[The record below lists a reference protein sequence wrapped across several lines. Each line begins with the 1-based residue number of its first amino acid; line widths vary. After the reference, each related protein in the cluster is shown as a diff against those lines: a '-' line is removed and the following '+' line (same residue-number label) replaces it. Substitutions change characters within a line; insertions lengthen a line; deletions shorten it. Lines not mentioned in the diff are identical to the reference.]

1 MLETTDVSELLLFYE
16 SYTIRRC
23 LFHTEVT
30 IFGKNL
36 LGPVTVHFT
45 CYRADHEPKFHHL
58 DGVKDVVVFFKAVGY
73 RSGERS
79 YHLHWADQI
88 WQGNWIQF
96 MKYKTTDSGTSFEI
110 MEGPSVYP
118 PLLQS
123 RRHRRPFPL
132 EENDQELV
140 DNLFFDSSPM

>member
-1 MLETTDVSELLLFYE
+1 MFEQSDVSELLLFYD
-16 SYTIRRC
+16 SKDIRRC
-23 LFHTEVT
+23 LFHTEIT
-30 IFGKNL
+30 IHGRNL

-45 CYRADHEPKFHHL
+45 CYRADQEPKFHHV
-58 DGVKDVVVFFKAVGY
+58 DERKDIVVFFKAVGY

-79 YHLHWADQI
+79 YHLHWADRP

-96 MKYKTTDSGTSFEI
+96 MKYSIANETTRFEI
-110 MEGPSVYP
+110 IEGASVYP

-123 RRHRRPFPL
+123 KRNRRPFPL

-140 DNLFFDSSPM
+140 DNLFFSEPM